1 MSVLENIEP
10 KEVFDYF
17 EAIAGIPHGSGNMTA
32 ISDYLAGFAVEHGF
46 RYIQD
51 ELKNVII
58 FKPATPG
65 YEDRPAVILQG
76 HMDMVCEKEA
86 DCDIDMAKEPI
97 RLLCDGKTVTADGTT
112 LGGDDGIAVAYMLA
126 ILASDDIAH
135 PELEAV
141 FTVDEE
147 IGMLGAAALD
157 MSVLKGKKLLNIDS
171 EDEGIFLCG
180 CAGGATVVGCVPF
193 SAETDIGS
201 LDGDTVGRDEEQ
213 NDGIASGKQ
222 DVYRIKIDGLTSG
235 HSGIEIDKGRANAII
250 LLGRLLEKLDAAY
263 DIGIIGMSGGGRD
276 NVIPASAEAVIAV
289 DDRDIQPVIKD
300 CEKVFK
306 NEYSITDPGLSVSIE
321 IVDDNTLTV
330 MDSTSKERIINL
342 LRALPNGV
350 QRMNPAMPDRVQTS
364 LNIGILKTVINS
376 NCNCNSNA
384 KNDDEKI
391 VNKSDN
397 ISGNYIEVS
406 FLVRSDVKSEKQELA
421 DRVARIISMCG
432 GSSEIVGD
440 YPGWQFTGVSEL
452 IDIMSAAFKEQYG
465 YEPKVETVHAGVEC
479 GYFAEAIEGLD
490 VVSFGPDLKGIHT
503 PAETMDVESVRRTWK
518 LITDTLKAC

>member
-1 MSVLENIEP
+1 MSVLENLEP

-32 ISDYLAGFAVEHGF
+32 ISDYLAGFAVEHGL
-46 RYIQD
+46 RYIKD
-51 ELKNVII
+51 EHKNVMI
-58 FKPATPG
+58 FKPATSG

-86 DCDIDMAKEPI
+86 GCNIDMAKEPI
-97 RLLCDGKTVTADGTT
+97 RLLCDGKKVTADGTT

-180 CAGGATVVGCVPF
+180 CAGGATVVGRVPF
-193 SAETDIGS
+193 EVETGTGS
-201 LDGDTVGRDEEQ
+201 PVKKDANSDDHH
-213 NDGIASGKQ
+213 NNGILHEKQ
-222 DVYRIKIDGLTSG
+222 SVYKIRIDGLTSG

-250 LLGRLLEKLDAAY
+250 LLGRLLEKLDASC
-263 DIGIIGMSGGGRD
+263 DIDIINLSGGGRD

-321 IVDDNTLTV
+321 IVNDNTLTV
-330 MDSTSKERIINL
+330 MDSVSKERIINL

-350 QRMNPAMPDRVQTS
+350 QRMNPAMPERVQTS
-364 LNIGILKTVINS
+364 LNIGILKT
-376 NCNCNSNA
+376 
-384 KNDDEKI
+384 DDH
-391 VNKSDN
+391 
-397 ISGNYIEVS
+397 IEVS
-406 FLVRSDVKSEKQELA
+406 FLVRSDVKSEKQDLA
-421 DRVARIISMCG
+421 DRVTRIISMCG
-432 GSSEIVGD
+432 GTSEIIGD
-440 YPGWQFTGVSEL
+440 YPGWQFTGQSEL
-452 IDIMSAAFKEQYG
+452 IDIMSAVFKEQYG

>member
-10 KEVFDYF
+10 KEVFAFF
-17 EAIAGIPHGSGNMTA
+17 EAIAGIPHGSGNISG
-32 ISDYLAGFAVEHGF
+32 ISDYLADFAVQHGL

-76 HMDMVCEKEA
+76 HRDMVCEKEA

-97 RLLCDGKTVTADGTT
+97 RLLCDGKKVTADGTT

-180 CAGGATVVGCVPF
+180 CAGGATVVGCLPV
-193 SAETDIGS
+193 SVKGNLTV
-201 LDGDTVGRDEEQ
+201 DTSDRDYTKHS
-213 NDGIASGKQ
+213 GITTEKQ
-222 DVYRIKIDGLTSG
+222 HIYRIRIDGLTSG

-250 LLGRLLEKLDAAY
+250 LMGRLLEKLDDAY
-263 DIGIIGMSGGGRD
+263 DIDIIDLSGGGRD

-289 DDRDIQPVIKD
+289 DDSDIQSVIKD
-300 CEKVFK
+300 CEKVFR
-306 NEYSITDPGLSVSIE
+306 NEYSITDPGLSVNIE
-321 IVDDNTLTV
+321 TVDDNTLTF
-330 MDSTSKERIINL
+330 MDDASKNRIIDL

-350 QRMNPAMPDRVQTS
+350 QRMNPAMPGRVQTS
-364 LNIGILKTVINS
+364 LNIGILKTVS
-376 NCNCNSNA
+376 GRNCNANNNDI
-384 KNDDEKI
+384 NDDIKS
-391 VNKSDN
+391 VNNSVDKTDN
-397 ISGNYIEVS
+397 HIEVS
-406 FLVRSDVKSEKQELA
+406 FLVRSDVKSEKQDLA
-421 DRVARIISMCG
+421 DKVTRIISMCG
-432 GSSEIVGD
+432 GTAEIIGD
-440 YPGWQFTGVSEL
+440 YPGWQFTGESEL

-465 YEPKVETVHAGVEC
+465 YVPKVETVHAGVEC